1 MKEEL
6 LKVQKKKRKK
16 MSIYDKYRLVLISL
30 AAIYII
36 FIAVMLS
43 IVDNKD
49 AFFVTA
55 FIVGVVIVFIS
66 LIFGLI
72 VIAGES
78 DKNSIRILEMDFDR
92 VDTGM
97 KQLQDFMPGIFI
109 NYNYINT
116 YVYNRH
122 DKCYYQIYTK
132 DDIKWMRN
140 IGRINPRE
148 KYYYGS

>member
-140 IGRINPRE
+140 IGKINPRE